1 MLQLQLAQ
9 SASAAYS
16 SPMSSTPR
24 AASPVNGSAQVA
36 RSHRV
41 SSIQQDSDSIRRQS
55 RLPELLT
62 RKRTSSTPH
71 RKDKDGTSDPFTAHP
86 SGSASFVTYD
96 PVAPGAPSVHSMS
109 TTSPTSPHPN
119 SIAGLP
125 KRARGSLLLSS
136 GITLP
141 FSRSRS
147 KYKKSRLPPPP
158 PTPFMYSEVIE
169 ISAPPPSPPEEDEDR
184 DRLRDAAAQS
194 IGLDPVLLEERE
206 STSSRHTRSFSLSQ
220 ARSERSASRSRSR
233 SRSRSLSPARSRA
246 RANSRAGAETPAART
261 LPPYPATQ
269 SALGPWVQRS
279 SKVAKHH
286 APSSLL
292 LFALAKQWKSRMLV
306 LTSSPLSASPRSH
319 TTSFSS
325 HSPFSY
331 ASTAQQNVAHL
342 HVFKSASG
350 DERELDRIEI
360 GADSVVFVSE
370 EEIGGRRGVVRVRG
384 VGGVEMTLSMVDQTE
399 AHNWITAI
407 KQAVLSERSVRAG
420 LGAVTHSN
428 GVEPRGDID
437 VMLSMR
443 AQGLFTPPPAP
454 VLSSGAATSS
464 PLNGTVS
471 PPAPSSPAPSLRSSS
486 PQHVRPPS
494 VAVSALR
501 GLFGANRP
509 RSPSNA
515 TMETSFGS
523 ISERG
528 SGADT
533 PPPPEDASF
542 GRAGTSLLGM
552 LRSNSISSER
562 PLSPTTPI
570 SSSPT
575 TPRIGNTAPADL
587 PIQMGLISPTA
598 PVSTLDQKILQD
610 KDREHLLPSLARDG
624 FSGLGLTGLNSR
636 ANGSVVRFN
645 GTGLP
650 FAGSASLH
658 PPPRRRAWTA
668 SGPPPSTRTSSERN
682 GFSYTHGNASAAE
695 TLGVRH
701 NGSAFLSPNTSSPS
715 ASSATS
721 PSPVSPSTTSSPKFS
736 PSPSL
741 SPSPSVNANGVG
753 SPASQASH
761 DGRPRSSWSSVSS
774 LGSSEQPQPPP
785 RTSFEFGPK
794 RWSRQAILPK
804 RLTPPSGPPPA
815 TPPSAAAPLPTSS
828 PGRSSFQQQ
837 RHPYAADSPPS
848 RSPSQR
854 SAHSPQSIMS
864 SFQSFS
870 KRASGSSVRSDST
883 VSTTQ
888 SRGGS
893 SFLGHSLIQPQ
904 HPPAHVRPRSAHR
917 VSVPPPQRPVPSMAL
932 PPTPTP
938 MIDEFGKTDLQML
951 PTPTTNGTVRASGY
965 PSRPPHSAPATKT
978 SFKETFTLRASRF
991 SLIPPTSP
999 PLTALPPRPDE
1010 VLSSPRPSHR
1020 RSMSNG
1026 SPVLPTIPA
1035 SPIVPL
1041 EPPQPPPSGPLPP
1054 PPSAQPHTAST
1065 SSRPTLLIKRRLRM
1079 LSAPSPSPPPIN
1091 PLPQPP
1097 SPAPSTINPYSLPPT
1112 PIGEPITTLQND
1124 PSFIL
1129 TLSTPPQTPLSPSLS
1144 IATRVMPPPPEQS
1157 PEMRGITSLSP
1168 PPRRGSKQISVQPEK
1183 EEEKDEDVDANERV
1197 EGADRASGSGEQTAV
1212 ADADDC
1218 VDSPIQKPLSLSPHQ
1233 SVASLEDV
1241 CI

>member
-1 MLQLQLAQ
+1 MLRLQLAQ

-41 SSIQQDSDSIRRQS
+41 SSIQQDSDSTRRQS

-62 RKRTSSTPH
+62 RKRTSSMPH
-71 RKDKDGTSDPFTAHP
+71 RKDKDGTSADPFTAHP
-86 SGSASFVTYD
+86 SGSASFVMYD

-109 TTSPTSPHPN
+109 TASPTAPHPN
-119 SIAGLP
+119 SILP

-158 PTPFMYSEVIE
+158 PTPFLYSEVIE
-169 ISAPPPSPPEEDEDR
+169 ISAPPPSPPEQDEDR
-184 DRLRDAAAQS
+184 ERLRDAAAQS

-220 ARSERSASRSRSR
+220 ARSERSTSRSRSR

-331 ASTAQQNVAHL
+331 PSTAAQQNVAHL
-342 HVFKSASG
+342 HLFKSAG
-350 DERELDRIEI
+350 GEERELYRIEI

-384 VGGVEMTLSMVDQTE
+384 VGGAEMTLSMVDQTE

-443 AQGLFTPPPAP
+443 AQGLFTPPAP
-454 VLSSGAATSS
+454 VMTSGAAASS
-464 PLNGTVS
+464 SLNGTIS

-486 PQHVRPPS
+486 PQHARPPS

-501 GLFGANRP
+501 GLFGGSRP
-509 RSPSNA
+509 RSPSSA

-523 ISERG
+523 VSERG

-598 PVSTLDQKILQD
+598 PAASLDQKILQD
-610 KDREHLLPSLARDG
+610 KDRENLLPSLTRDG
-624 FSGLGLTGLNSR
+624 LSGLGLTGLNGR

-701 NGSAFLSPNTSSPS
+701 NGSAFLSPNTSSP
-715 ASSATS
+715 APSSATS

-741 SPSPSVNANGVG
+741 SPSPSANGVG

-794 RWSRQAILPK
+794 RWSRQGVLPK

-815 TPPSAAAPLPTSS
+815 TPPSVPAPLPTSS

-893 SFLGHSLIQPQ
+893 SFLGHSLVQPQ
-904 HPPAHVRPRSAHR
+904 HPPAHVRPRSSHR

-932 PPTPTP
+932 PPTPKP
-938 MIDEFGKTDLQML
+938 MIDEFGKVDLQML
-951 PTPTTNGTVRASGY
+951 PTPTPNGTVRASGY

-978 SFKETFTLRASRF
+978 SFKETFTLRAGRF

-999 PLTALPPRPDE
+999 PRPPFHPA
-1010 VLSSPRPSHR
+1010 PM
-1020 RSMSNG
+1020 SMSNG

-1041 EPPQPPPSGPLPP
+1041 EPPQPPPHGPLPP
-1054 PPSAQPHTAST
+1054 PPGPQPHPTST

-1129 TLSTPPQTPLSPSLS
+1129 TLSTPPQTPLSPTLS

-1168 PPRRGSKQISVQPEK
+1168 PPRRGSKQISVQPER
-1183 EEEKDEDVDANERV
+1183 EEEKEKRDEVDEHVEDAN
-1197 EGADRASGSGEQTAV
+1197 GANDSEQPAV

-1218 VDSPIQKPLSLSPHQ
+1218 VDSPIRKPLSLSPRQ

-1241 CI
+1241 